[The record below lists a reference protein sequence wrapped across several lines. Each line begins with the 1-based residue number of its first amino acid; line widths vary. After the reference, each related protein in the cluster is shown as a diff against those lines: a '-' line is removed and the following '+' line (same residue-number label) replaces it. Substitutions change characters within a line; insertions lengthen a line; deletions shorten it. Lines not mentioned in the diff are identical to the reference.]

1 MNLAGN
7 ITSLPGIG
15 SIVAQKFSNL
25 DIYTVFDL
33 LYHLPSRYEDRTII
47 TPVSQIKVDD
57 TVTVIGTIDKIQ
69 NVFTKN
75 GKRLQLATL
84 ADSSG
89 KISVL
94 WFNQMYL
101 AKSIPPNSEVSLYG
115 KIAFYNKKPA
125 LFSPDYELIANNLPA
140 GRQGHE
146 PYATGRIIP
155 IYPETAG
162 LTSKF
167 IRKKI
172 FDLIG
177 QIPEEI
183 LPQTPAG
190 LPGWKQAISNIHFP
204 KSLDQVEP
212 ARKRLAFD
220 ELLLIQLGNLQS
232 KAQRQSQKVK
242 YKFDFSDLEIQKFVQ
257 SLPFTLT
264 NTQKESVVEILEDLQ
279 KVVPANR
286 LLQGDVGSGKTVVA
300 AIASLSA
307 HLSGLK
313 TIFLAP
319 TQILAQQHYQTLT
332 DLFKNIDLKID
343 LVTSNHKLN
352 TEHRTPNILVGTH
365 ALLSE
370 SIILEKVGLIV
381 IDEQHKFGVIQR
393 QQLIKKGDSP
403 HVLTMTATPIPR
415 TVALTLLCDLNVS
428 TLDALPSGR
437 LPVKTW
443 VVPEIKRD
451 PAYKWIS
458 QQLKTNHQQAFIVC
472 PLIEESET
480 LTSIKSVKKHY
491 EDLQKIFP
499 DLKLGLLHGR
509 LKPKEKDTVLEE
521 FRNYKLDILV
531 TTPVVEVGIDIPN
544 ATIMLIESSQRF
556 GLAQLHQLRGRVGRS
571 DKQSYC
577 LLFAES
583 QTQRLA
589 AMQTHHSGLELANID
604 LKIRGIGDI
613 YGTAQHGRKLNLKIA
628 GLTDLDLIEQS
639 KRASEN
645 LFLSLKDLPLLSE
658 LLPQDKISAT

>member
-1 MNLAGN
+1 M
-7 ITSLPGIG
+7 
-15 SIVAQKFSNL
+15 VAQKFANL

-33 LYHLPSRYEDRTII
+33 LYHLPSRYEDRTIV
-47 TPVSQIKVDD
+47 TPISQIKIDD

-75 GKRLQLATL
+75 GKRLQIATIS
-84 ADSSG
+84 DSSG
-89 KISVL
+89 KLSVL

-125 LFSPDYELIANNLPA
+125 LFSPDYELLTNN
-140 GRQGHE
+140 HE

-167 IRKKI
+167 IRKKV
-172 FDLIG
+172 FDLVG
-177 QIPEEI
+177 QIPDEI
-183 LPQTPAG
+183 LPKTPPG
-190 LPGWKQAISNIHFP
+190 LPGWKQAISGIHFP
-204 KSLDQVEP
+204 ISMDQVEP

-242 YKFDFSDLEIQKFVQ
+242 YKFDFPDSEIQKFIG
-257 SLPFTLT
+257 SLPFVLT
-264 NTQKESVVEILEDLQ
+264 DTQKQSIIEILEDLQ
-279 KVVPANR
+279 KDVPANR

-313 TIFLAP
+313 TVFLAP
-319 TQILAQQHYQTLT
+319 TQILAQQHFQTLNSFFSS
-332 DLFKNIDLKID
+332 LNIQIS
-343 LVTSNHKLN
+343 LVTANDKLPIAN
-352 TEHRTPNILVGTH
+352 SQIIVGTH

-370 SIILEKVGLIV
+370 SITLKKVGLIV

-393 QQLIKKGDSP
+393 QQLIKKGESP

-415 TVALTLLCDLNVS
+415 TVALTLLSDLNVS
-428 TLDALPSGR
+428 TLDALPSGK

-443 VVPEIKRD
+443 VVPETKRSA
-451 PAYKWIS
+451 AYNWID
-458 QQLKTNHQQAFIVC
+458 QQLKTNDQQAFIVC

-499 DLKLGLLHGR
+499 DFKLGLLHGR
-509 LKPKEKDTVLEE
+509 LKAKDKDLVLAK
-521 FRNYKLDILV
+521 FRAGELDILV

-577 LLFAES
+577 LLFAED
-583 QTQRLA
+583 QTQRLT
-589 AMQTHHSGLELANID
+589 AMQTHHSGLELADID
-604 LKIRGIGDI
+604 LRIRGIGDI

-628 GLTDLDLIEQS
+628 GLTDLNLIEQS
-639 KRASEN
+639 KRTSEE
-645 LFLSLKDLPLLSE
+645 LFLVLKDLPLLSE